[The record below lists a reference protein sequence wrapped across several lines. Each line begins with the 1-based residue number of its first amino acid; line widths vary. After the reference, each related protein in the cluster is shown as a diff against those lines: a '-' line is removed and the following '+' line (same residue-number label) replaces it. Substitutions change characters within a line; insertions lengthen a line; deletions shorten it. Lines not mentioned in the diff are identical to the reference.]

1 MDSAADFPPFQQQLT
16 SSLVQMTRTVG
27 QLSAE
32 DLSFHRTSSAEL
44 SESIDEQSGRILSLT
59 SSLLKAA
66 TAGTDLPAPTLQD
79 EDSIEDNWR
88 GVVDVIDALL
98 ERADACLDEFTGV
111 IKRLSPSQQE
121 QSAAK
126 ATKKATSKF
135 PTVYDYGPSKIPKPQ
150 LHFERQVDN
159 ADDSPFKPLLR
170 TKPHAVVPLEKSV
183 ESPDRNPYE
192 TEIRAAKYPESTYAV
207 SSPVPY
213 QPWESTTATFVDT
226 LEGVKEMLK
235 ELKSAKEIAIDLEH
249 HDVHSY
255 QGLVSLM
262 QISTRDKDWVVDT
275 LKPWREELQMLNEVF
290 ADPSILKVFHGS
302 SMDIIWLQR
311 DLGLYVVGMF
321 DTYHAACALNYPK
334 RSLKFLLQKF
344 VNFEADKRYQMAD
357 WRIRPIPEG
366 IELTPEN
373 NLIDY
378 VSEKSKDEALQRF
391 ERSPYDAA
399 TGQGPGGWYDYLSRN
414 PAVLSKEQFAVFKA
428 VHQWRDAV
436 AREEDE
442 GVQCVFPKHVLFKV
456 AHAMPLDLG
465 TLFRTLSPVT
475 PIAKD
480 RAADLLEVIKNAKIE
495 GADGPEW
502 RDVYVKPTRAGRSV
516 PATET
521 EQGLV
526 TPPIGEENFPTA
538 ARCEVSQFWGAV
550 LDAREPL
557 TPPEY
562 SAVASAEALRLSL
575 PLPPMPRTVSEARDK
590 LAGSAAKPASPKP
603 TPAPVETPE
612 EKEENKI
619 FTVKGLGGPR
629 KRKSEEARS
638 PEGDDASD
646 VIHIGEKPS
655 KKQRRKEKKNK
666 SASQTPQPEEKKE
679 EAEPFNYEA
688 ADSVLHAQPAQT
700 GTLHKKRPFNPYKKA
715 LEAPSGVRKQKR
727 ETPGKSFTFR

>member
-1 MDSAADFPPFQQQLT
+1 
-16 SSLVQMTRTVG
+16 
-27 QLSAE
+27 
-32 DLSFHRTSSAEL
+32 
-44 SESIDEQSGRILSLT
+44 
-59 SSLLKAA
+59 
-66 TAGTDLPAPTLQD
+66 
-79 EDSIEDNWR
+79 
-88 GVVDVIDALL
+88 
-98 ERADACLDEFTGV
+98 
-111 IKRLSPSQQE
+111 
-121 QSAAK
+121 
-126 ATKKATSKF
+126 
-135 PTVYDYGPSKIPKPQ
+135 
-150 LHFERQVDN
+150 
-159 ADDSPFKPLLR
+159 
-170 TKPHAVVPLEKSV
+170 
-183 ESPDRNPYE
+183 
-192 TEIRAAKYPESTYAV
+192 
-207 SSPVPY
+207 
-213 QPWESTTATFVDT
+213 
-226 LEGVKEMLK
+226 
-235 ELKSAKEIAIDLEH
+235 
-249 HDVHSY
+249 
-255 QGLVSLM
+255 
-262 QISTRDKDWVVDT
+262 
-275 LKPWREELQMLNEVF
+275 
-290 ADPSILKVFHGS
+290 
-302 SMDIIWLQR
+302 
-311 DLGLYVVGMF
+311 
-321 DTYHAACALNYPK
+321 
-334 RSLKFLLQKF
+334 
-344 VNFEADKRYQMAD
+344 
-357 WRIRPIPEG
+357 
-366 IELTPEN
+366 
-373 NLIDY
+373 
-378 VSEKSKDEALQRF
+378 
-391 ERSPYDAA
+391 PYDAA

-480 RAADLLEVIKNAKIE
+480 RAADLLAVIKNAKIE

-550 LDAREPL
+550 LDTREPL

-590 LAGSAAKPASPKP
+590 LAGSAAKPAPPKP
-603 TPAPVETPE
+603 TPAPVEMPE

-629 KRKSEEARS
+629 KRKSEEAPS
-638 PEGDDASD
+638 PEGDDSSD

-700 GTLHKKRPFNPYKKA
+700 ATLHKKRPFNPYKKA